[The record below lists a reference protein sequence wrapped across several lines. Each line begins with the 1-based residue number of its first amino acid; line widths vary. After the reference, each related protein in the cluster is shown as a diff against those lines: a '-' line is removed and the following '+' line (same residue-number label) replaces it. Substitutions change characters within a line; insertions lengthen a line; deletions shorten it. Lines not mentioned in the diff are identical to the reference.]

1 MKIPQETIDSI
12 KDFID
17 IGNDYAGTEEHLK
30 DLVAE
35 VLTDNKFSYPYADE
49 LEVVDYF
56 GGEITEHMSLEQFV
70 YELYDKIVEG
80 FINVLETEE

>member
-12 KDFID
+12 RDFLD
-17 IGNDYAGTEEHLK
+17 VGNSYSGTEEHLR
-30 DLVAE
+30 DIVAE
-35 VLTDNKFSYPYADE
+35 VLVDNKFMYPYADE

-56 GGEITEHMSLEQFV
+56 GGEITEHMSLEDFV

-80 FINVLETEE
+80 FINVLRTEE

>member
-1 MKIPQETIDSI
+1 MKIPQETINSI

-17 IGNDYAGTEEHLK
+17 IGNPYSGTEEHLR

-35 VLTDNKFSYPYADE
+35 VLVDNKFMYPYADE

-56 GGEITEHMSLEQFV
+56 GGEITEHMSLEDFV

-80 FINVLETEE
+80 FINVLRTEE